1 MILGKKFG
9 EAHPGGMAGKYNLE
23 GKEMFS
29 SSSCNV
35 SKNPFTALEHIRTSF
50 GLSLLSLQPF
60 CNISRTMA

>member
-1 MILGKKFG
+1 MILGNVFE

-23 GKEMFS
+23 SEEMFS

-35 SKNPFTALEHIRTSF
+35 SKNPFTALEHMRTSF
-50 GLSLLSLQPF
+50 GLSLLPLQPF